1 MNLLAVLEQER
12 AEAEAEENEIAESA
26 AKAGKLTDEQRE
38 RLEALKSQLETN
50 ATDIARESERQ
61 GRQKSAPAAAREG
74 DAPGPIT
81 PLGPLMD
88 PPKSIG
94 DRFVESDEWKQ
105 FVAQTA
111 PNGFSER
118 SPIGRSPA
126 VQVGSF
132 GVVHRPRAAVLQ
144 GGGATSAGALVVP
157 GQTGTIADQG
167 LVRPLTIRDIITV
180 GSTDSDTVEYVR
192 LTGRTNNAAP
202 VPEADSSDVADT
214 TGLKPESAM
223 TLARVIETV
232 KTIAH
237 WIPATKR
244 ALSDAGQ
251 LRTLV
256 DAFLRDGLAEE
267 LEDQIITGD
276 GVGENF
282 TGLANVSGV
291 QAQPWDTDLLT
302 TTRRA
307 RTKVRT
313 VGRARATAYL
323 MHPNDWE
330 DIDLLQDNEARF
342 YGSGP
347 FALSPARLWGL
358 PVVESEACP
367 EGVAYVGDFRKI
379 VLWDREQASVQA
391 SDAPRDFFL
400 KNMVALLAEMRAA
413 MGVIQPNAF
422 VEIDL
427 TAV

>member
-12 AEAEAEENEIAESA
+12 AEAEAEENEIAA
-26 AKAGKLTDEQRE
+26 AAASAGKLTDDQRA
-38 RLEALKSQLETN
+38 RLEALKQQLETN
-50 ATDIARESERQ
+50 ATDIAREQERQ
-61 GRQKSAPAAAREG
+61 GRARTAPAASRES

-81 PLGPLMD
+81 PLGPLSQ

-94 DRFVESDEWKQ
+94 ERFVESDEWKL
-105 FVAQTA
+105 FVAQVA

-126 VQVGSF
+126 VQFESL
-132 GVVHRPRAAVLQ
+132 GVLHRPRAAVLQ
-144 GGGATSAGALVVP
+144 GGVATSAGALVVP
-157 GQTGTIADQG
+157 GQTGIVADQG

-180 GSTDSDTVEYVR
+180 GSTDSDAVEYVK

-202 VPEADSSDVADT
+202 VPEADSADSADT

-223 TLARVIETV
+223 TLARVVETV
-232 KTIAH
+232 KTLAH

-276 GVGENF
+276 GTGENF
-282 TGLANVSGV
+282 MGLANVSGT
-291 QAQPWDTDLLT
+291 QAQPFDTDLLT

-330 DIDLLQDNEARF
+330 DIDLLVDNEARF

-347 FALSPARLWGL
+347 FALTPARLWGL

-367 EGVAYVGDFRKI
+367 EGTAYVGDFRKI
-379 VLWDREQASVQA
+379 VLWDREQASIQA

-400 KNMVALLAEMRAA
+400 KNMVAILAEMRAA

-427 TAV
+427 TA

>member
-1 MNLLAVLEQER
+1 MPNLIAVLEQER
-12 AEAEAEENEIAESA
+12 AEAETEENEIAA
-26 AKAGKLTDEQRE
+26 AAADLGKMSDDHRE
-38 RLEALKSQLETN
+38 RL
-50 ATDIARESERQ
+50 ATLAAQITQADKDIAAEKARQ
-61 GRQKSAPAAAREG
+61 GRARSAPAAVTEG
-74 DAPGPIT
+74 PGPIT
-81 PLGPLMD
+81 ELGPLAEA
-88 PPKSIG
+88 PQSIG
-94 DRFVESDEWKQ
+94 DRFVNSEEWKA
-105 FVAQTA
+105 FVAQVA
-111 PNGFSER
+111 PNGFSES

-126 VQVGSF
+126 VQFQTLGI
-132 GVVHRPRAAVLQ
+132 VHRPRATVLQ

-157 GQTGTIADQG
+157 GQSGIIADQG

-180 GSTDSDTVEYVR
+180 GSTDSDAVEYVK
-192 LTGRTNNAAP
+192 LTARTNNAAP
-202 VPEADSSDVADT
+202 VPEADDAAVADT

-223 TLARVIETV
+223 ALLRVVETV

-244 ALSDAGQ
+244 ALGDAGQ

-267 LEDQIITGD
+267 LEDQIIQGD
-276 GVGENF
+276 GTGENF
-282 TGLANVSGV
+282 MGLANVSGV
-291 QAQPWDTDLLT
+291 QAQAFDTNILT

-313 VGRARATAYL
+313 VGRARATGYL

-330 DIDLLQDNEARF
+330 DIDLLADNEARY
-342 YGSGP
+342 YGAGP
-347 FALSPARLWGL
+347 FGLTPARLWGL
-358 PVVESEACP
+358 PVIESEACP

-413 MGVIQPNAF
+413 MGVVQPNAF

-427 TAV
+427 TP